1 LTIVYEQAGGDQ
13 VTARVPRVPGAIS
26 FGASRDE
33 ARKNV
38 FDALAKMLSVEPAGA
53 SPRVTTERLHMTFWV
68 ERRLTR
74 EAGLER

>member
-1 LTIVYEQAGGDQ
+1 MYEQADGDH
-13 VTARVPRVPGAIS
+13 VTARVPSVPGAIS

-33 ARKNV
+33 ARNNV
-38 FDALAKMLSVEPAGA
+38 FDALAEMLSVEPAGA
-53 SPRVTTERLHMTFWV
+53 SSRVTTERLHMTFSV